1 MGDDTG
7 HKEVVLSGENITSA
21 ERVKHN

>member
-7 HKEVVLSGENITSA
+7 HTEVVLSGENITSA
-21 ERVKHN
+21 ERGKHN